1 MRVVFGTDGVRDVAN
16 VRLTPEAAFAVSRVG
31 LGTIL
36 EERTEVRIQAQSG
49 DRHGH
54 EDGSGA
60 MLEAATACGAAS
72 LGIDV
77 LRAGVIPTP
86 AVAHLVKELGADAGI
101 VISASH
107 NPYEYNGIKLFGG
120 DGYKLGDELERTIE
134 TQYRGPFPK
143 YLRRSSTGPGGKQ
156 FMAWDV

>member
-36 EERTEVRIQAQSG
+36 EEKLKSGSRLKVVIGMDTRI
-49 DRHGH
+49 
-54 EDGSGA
+54 SGA

-101 VISASH
+101 VVSASH
-107 NPYEYNGIKLFGG
+107 NPYEYNGIKA
-120 DGYKLGDELERTIE
+120 EI
-134 TQYRGPFPK
+134 
-143 YLRRSSTGPGGKQ
+143 S
-156 FMAWDV
+156 

>member
-36 EERTEVRIQAQSG
+36 EEKLKSGSRLKVVIGMDTRI
-49 DRHGH
+49 
-54 EDGSGA
+54 SGA

-107 NPYEYNGIKLFGG
+107 NPYEYNGIKFFGG

-134 TQYRGPFPK
+134 RNIEVLSQIPQTVFHVREE
-143 YLRRSSTGPGGKQ
+143 
-156 FMAWDV
+156 MAWDV